1 MSEYSQEKEKKKGPP
16 KTGWTWMGV
25 RGIITGVGLFI
36 ITALILWPFAEEYY
50 GVYIQRQKFME
61 EGEKVVER
69 DCKVIGIEEKYSKIN
84 DYKSPIF
91 LVTLK
96 DTANPTIHVTREL
109 ERRPGVEG
117 DVIKVG
123 IEKKNYLLPSD
134 EPWYGLR
141 LILIPIIILSAYFF
155 INGWIF
161 SVMDDGGKTVWI
173 NGRSD
178 NGTGTILKFT
188 MFMPCLLI
196 FLWCLYCLYFIDLIY
211 EYWK

>member
-1 MSEYSQEKEKKKGPP
+1 MSQYSQEKAKKKGPP

-36 ITALILWPFAEEYY
+36 ITALILWPFAEEFY
-50 GVYIQRQKFME
+50 GVHIQRKKFME

-134 EPWYGLR
+134 EPWYGWR
-141 LILIPIIILSAYFF
+141 LILIPGIILIAYFF

-173 NGRSD
+173 NRKTD
-178 NGTGTILKFT
+178 NGEGIMLWISMTL
-188 MFMPCLLI
+188 PALLA
-196 FLWCLYCLYFIDLIY
+196 FLWCLYCLYFVDLIY